1 MESVT
6 MMILIAWHRM
16 KMDYVLDVPQVIY
29 QPKVDV
35 YIMMLIVWAMIQ
47 IHLLVRVLSHRL
59 HSIKDLVFNSN
70 LAILI
75 LLYKLGL
82 QVKLQSLLIL

>member
-1 MESVT
+1 

-35 YIMMLIVWAMIQ
+35 YIMMLIV
-47 IHLLVRVLSHRL
+47 
-59 HSIKDLVFNSN
+59 
-70 LAILI
+70 
-75 LLYKLGL
+75 
-82 QVKLQSLLIL
+82 